1 MLCFAGEI
9 LKMNSKQLNILLA
22 EDDQDD
28 REFFDMALKE
38 IPIPTNLTTVNDGE
52 QLMDYLYKNSGHL
65 PNVLFLDLNMPRKN
79 GFECLCEIKED
90 EMLKDILVVMFSTSY
105 PRDIHYEND
114 MINRLLK
121 IGAHDFIR
129 KSNNLSQLKEFIH
142 QVIVRIAEK
151 NQVKKLCNA

>member
-28 REFFDMALKE
+28 REFFDTALKE
-38 IPIPTNLTTVNDGE
+38 IPIPTILTTVNDGE

-90 EMLKDILVVMFSTSY
+90 EKLKDMLVVMFSTSF
-105 PRDIHYEND
+105 PRSIIYEED
-114 MINRLLK
+114 LIKTLLK

-129 KSNNLSQLKEFIH
+129 KSVDLAYLKEVIH
-142 QVIVRIAEK
+142 QVIKRVAEK
-151 NQVKKLCNA
+151 DQLN